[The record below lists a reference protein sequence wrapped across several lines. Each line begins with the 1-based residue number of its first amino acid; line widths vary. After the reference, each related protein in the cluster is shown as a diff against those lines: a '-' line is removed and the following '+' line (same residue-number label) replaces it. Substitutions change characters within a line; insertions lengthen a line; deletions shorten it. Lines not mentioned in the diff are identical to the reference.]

1 MKNILLSFAIIGTL
15 IFTIGVLD
23 HSVLAGET
31 DVLIDLLEKKGILT
45 PEEAQEAAAEVKKA
59 EAEEKPVELPK
70 GLKGIS
76 IEGTYF
82 LEYYHKDFDDD
93 SIEDFGSFKVERAY
107 LTIKKKF
114 TPWFSSRFTADIT
127 YDSNRGAVGD
137 DASEVGWEFRL
148 KYAYGKFDFKNLG
161 GSSVNLSSEVGLV
174 HTLSDDYDSNLWP
187 YRCQGKHFLD
197 RHSILSSAD
206 FGLNAAFS
214 LGSMDE
220 EFKKKFGKKYAAK
233 WGGILLG
240 VYNGS
245 GYNKSEVNDNKVV
258 EVGINIRPFN
268 MIKLLEGFRI
278 GAHYLDGESNALLA
292 GGAPNQYGN
301 WEITQF
307 MASYQ
312 HEYFTILG
320 QFYDGKGEDNATDE
334 ADREGYNIAGF
345 VRMPFHK
352 PLRIFARY
360 DLYDDDASEANTDKD
375 EKTTI
380 FGVSYDLTK
389 GVMPWIAMEQKD
401 FEDDADGDD
410 YDMIQVGLQIKF

>member
-1 MKNILLSFAIIGTL
+1 MKKILLSFAIIGAF
-15 IFTIGVLD
+15 IIAFGIHGHAVW
-23 HSVLAGET
+23 AGEA
-31 DVLIDLLEKKGILT
+31 DVLIDVLEKKGVLT
-45 PEEAQEAAAEVKKA
+45 PEEAKDAAAEVKKA
-59 EAEEKPVELPK
+59 EAETTPAELPK

-76 IEGTYF
+76 IGGTYF

-114 TPWFSSRFTADIT
+114 APWFSSRLTADIT
-127 YDSNRGAVGD
+127 YDSKRGDAGA

-148 KYAYGKFDFKNLG
+148 KYAYGKFDFKDIG

-174 HTLSDDYDSNLWP
+174 HTFSDDYDSALWP
-187 YRCQGKHFLD
+187 YRCQGKHYLD
-197 RHSILSSAD
+197 RHSLMSSAD
-206 FGLNAAFS
+206 FGLNDKLE
-214 LGSMDE
+214 LGSMDKD
-220 EFKKKFGKKYAAK
+220 FKKKVSKKYAAK
-233 WGGILLG
+233 WGGIWLG
-240 VYNGS
+240 AYNGS

-258 EVGINIRPFN
+258 EAGIYIRPLN
-268 MIKLLEGFRI
+268 MIKFLEGFRI
-278 GAHYLDGESNALLA
+278 GVQYMDGESNALLA
-292 GGAPNQYGN
+292 GGSPNQYAN

-312 HEYFTILG
+312 HEYFTIMG
-320 QFYDGKGEDNATDE
+320 QIYDGKGEDTATDE

-360 DLYDDDASEANTDKD
+360 DIYDDDASAANTDKD

-380 FGVSYDLTK
+380 YGISYDLTK
-389 GVMPWIAMEQKD
+389 GVMPWVAIEKKD
-401 FEDDADGDD
+401 FEDSADGDD
-410 YDMIQVGLQIKF
+410 YDMFQVGLQIKF

>member
-1 MKNILLSFAIIGTL
+1 MKKILLSFAIIGAF
-15 IFTIGVLD
+15 IIAFGIHGHAVW
-23 HSVLAGET
+23 AGEA
-31 DVLIDLLEKKGILT
+31 DVLIDVLEKKGVLT
-45 PEEAQEAAAEVKKA
+45 PEEAKDAAAEVKKA
-59 EAEEKPVELPK
+59 EAETTPAELPK

-76 IEGTYF
+76 IGGTYF

-114 TPWFSSRFTADIT
+114 APWFSSRLTADIT
-127 YDSNRGAVGD
+127 YDSKRGDAGA

-148 KYAYGKFDFKNLG
+148 KYAYGKFDFKELG

-174 HTLSDDYDSNLWP
+174 HTFSDDYDSALWP
-187 YRCQGKHFLD
+187 YRCQGKHYLD
-197 RHSILSSAD
+197 RHSLMSSAD
-206 FGLNAAFS
+206 FGLNAKLE
-214 LGSMDE
+214 LGSMDKD
-220 EFKKKFGKKYAAK
+220 FKKKVSKKYAAK
-233 WGGILLG
+233 WGGIWLG
-240 VYNGS
+240 AYNGS

-258 EVGINIRPFN
+258 EAGIYIRPLN
-268 MIKLLEGFRI
+268 MVKFLEGFRI
-278 GAHYLDGESNALLA
+278 GVHYMDGESNKLLS
-292 GGAPNQYGN
+292 GGSPNQYAN

-312 HEYFTILG
+312 HEYFTIMG
-320 QFYDGKGEDNATDE
+320 QIYDGKGEDTATDE

-360 DLYDDDASEANTDKD
+360 DIYDDDASAANTDKD